1 MGLRAVAPGHDL
13 KYIQEKGN
21 SELGKVKDS
30 YFLEL
35 GIKKI

>member
-13 KYIQEKGN
+13 KYIQKKGS

-30 YFLEL
+30 
-35 GIKKI
+35 